1 MAYHRSSSV
10 LTSDMVQHEF
20 TILKLNAKYIVSS
33 GHKFSHYRYHSNPL
47 YTGGVCL
54 SNCIL
59 CMSNLTAGIHMHTRY
74 GTIRKRIFHEIFLFE
89 IYLLV
94 GTLWQLCE
102 TSEIRVAHGGPGAN
116 STSLHA

>member
-1 MAYHRSSSV
+1 M
-10 LTSDMVQHEF
+10 
-20 TILKLNAKYIVSS
+20 
-33 GHKFSHYRYHSNPL
+33 G
-47 YTGGVCL
+47 L

-59 CMSNLTAGIHMHTRY
+59 GMSNLTADIHMHTKY
-74 GTIRKRIFHEIFLFE
+74 GMIFHKIFIFE

-102 TSEIRVAHGGPGAN
+102 MSEILVVRGEPGAN

>member
-1 MAYHRSSSV
+1 M
-10 LTSDMVQHEF
+10 
-20 TILKLNAKYIVSS
+20 
-33 GHKFSHYRYHSNPL
+33 
-47 YTGGVCL
+47 CL

-74 GTIRKRIFHEIFLFE
+74 GTIWKRISTKYFLFE

-94 GTLWQLCE
+94 GTVWQLCE
-102 TSEIRVAHGGPGAN
+102 TSEIRVVRGELGVN